1 MGVAVSESEKATLL
15 FLWIML
21 ELQKNSRQ
29 SNTEIA
35 KKLGFSEATV
45 RKRIQ
50 KMIKSR
56 TISRFTIEVSTK
68 TAFTAFTLISTEPQ
82 KKSGK
87 LVEELARISGVKRIF
102 ELAGKTDY
110 MAEINSANAEAFNDV
125 IDRIRQTAGISNTE
139 SLVVLRIH

>member
-1 MGVAVSESEKATLL
+1 MMDETDSR
-15 FLWIML
+15 IML

>member
-1 MGVAVSESEKATLL
+1 MIQYGVGKMMDETDSR
-15 FLWIML
+15 IML